1 VMGVPTAEN
10 LERLAGL
17 LADGALRVPIQG
29 GYPLAQAGQAL
40 QTLTGQHTQGKLAIT
55 IP

>member
-1 VMGVPTAEN
+1 MGVPTAEN

-17 LADGALRVPIQG
+17 LADGTLRAPIQG
-29 GYPLAQAGQAL
+29 SYPLAQAGRAL